1 MILLINNSGAEFN
14 VNHRDNQQTIVVALF
29 ATYAGILTIQKDA
42 RVWKL
47 NEKSSKCVEK
57 NWTKIR
63 KHVQWK
69 KDFLLFLRHLI

>member
-42 RVWKL
+42 RV
-47 NEKSSKCVEK
+47 
-57 NWTKIR
+57 
-63 KHVQWK
+63 
-69 KDFLLFLRHLI
+69 